1 MKPITISDFM
11 PGVYAWTKV
20 SKYAIT
26 EEGYLIRYDG
36 QLSDGFP
43 VYQCLYE
50 GWWEA
55 TDACVG
61 IREVREAELISLKAA
76 QAIIR
81 KEEKPLEQR
90 PKERR
95 HWLSC

>member
-1 MKPITISDFM
+1 MKPLTIHDFI
-11 PGVYAWTKV
+11 PGVYAWTKI

-26 EEGYLIRYDG
+26 EEGELIRYDG

-43 VYQCLYE
+43 IYQCLYE

-61 IREVREAELISLKAA
+61 IREVRGAEPISEKAA

-81 KEEKPLEQR
+81 KEEKPAEK
-90 PKERR
+90 KEAK
-95 HWLSC
+95 